1 MPGCCAS
8 AAPAESTDPI
18 ASASAGRTHGH
29 FIERIHSSSNA
40 GCAGTLFD
48 AGSGDTGSSSGGAKA
63 ELVNGGQEFRGIAV
77 HPVGARA
84 IELFVPVTTA
94 QQPDAEHG
102 GTARGEQIPD
112 RVADH
117 IAFLG
122 PDLQLLLHGQEEIR
136 L

>member
-8 AAPAESTDPI
+8 AAPAESTDTI

-40 GCAGTLFD
+40 GCAATLF
-48 AGSGDTGSSSGGAKA
+48 AAVSGDTGSSSGGAKA

-94 QQPDAEHG
+94 QQPDAEHR
-102 GTARGEQIPD
+102 GTARRAQHTD
-112 RVADH
+112 RRADPH
-117 IAFLG
+117 
-122 PDLQLLLHGQEEIR
+122 
-136 L
+136 